1 MWASNTM
8 TTWESFVT
16 FLVGFSIV
24 FICLL
29 SLALFIIIS
38 SKVINVLVKDTDKP
52 KATSTQNSTTN
63 ATVKAP
69 VAKENESEVEELAV
83 IISAI
88 SEEMKLPVDKFEIVS
103 VKQI

>member
-1 MWASNTM
+1 MWVSDTM

-29 SLALFIIIS
+29 SLALFIVIS
-38 SKVINVLVKDTDKP
+38 SKVISIIAKDTDKP
-52 KATSTQNSTTN
+52 KVNTT
-63 ATVKAP
+63 VSPSVSSKAS
-69 VAKENESEVEELAV
+69 VAKENEAETEELAI

-88 SEEMKLPVDKFEIVS
+88 SEEMKTPIDRFQIVS